1 MKKILITGKTS
12 YIGLSFKKFIE
23 EKYSNEFEVHIISVR
38 GNSWKKMDFSIYD
51 VVLHVAGKAHADV
64 VNVSK
69 KEQHEYYLINRDLA
83 REVAKKYKEE
93 RHGFSQFIY
102 LSSIIV
108 YGSKSNKITFESK
121 TNPDNFYG
129 DSKVQGE
136 KALKKMADKNF
147 QVLIIRLPMI
157 YGPGSKGNFPI
168 LVKLALR
175 TPIFPQISNQRSML
189 YIDNLSEFML
199 KLIESKVT
207 TKLLFPQNMNYMN
220 TTNLVETIRKCK
232 NKKTFLIIGFNN
244 IFRFL
249 RKRPNRVGK
258 YVNKAFGN
266 LYYDKQLS
274 ELKGISLNDY
284 QTVNFVESVRRSI

>member
-38 GNSWKKMDFSIYD
+38 GSSWKKMDFSIYD

-83 REVAKKYKEE
+83 REVAKKYKKE